1 MLINLPH
8 GFSPKSKN
16 SGEFY
21 TFPKM
26 AVFKKVMKIDMDNII
41 ALPTTM
47 TAVPDSV
54 NGETG
59 SRYLLS

>member
-8 GFSPKSKN
+8 GFSPKSNN
-16 SGEFY
+16 SGGFY

-26 AVFKKVMKIDMDNII
+26 AVFKKVMEIDMDNIL

-47 TAVPDSV
+47 TAALDSV

>member
-1 MLINLPH
+1 
-8 GFSPKSKN
+8 
-16 SGEFY
+16 
-21 TFPKM
+21 
-26 AVFKKVMKIDMDNII
+26 MKIDMDNIT